1 MRVSFKSLRPYLD
14 ESQRHVLLVLD
25 DDVLGDE
32 AVLLDVMEDKE
43 LDKVASARWHQP
55 AEAQRQPVNAR
66 DVGHQWLVRPLPKY
80 KEHFS
85 NENER
90 CPTFDSLSVYFLLKY
105 V

>member
-43 LDKVASARWHQP
+43 LDKVASARRHQP

-66 DVGHQWLVRPLPKY
+66 DVGHQWLVRPLPKN
-80 KEHFS
+80 KEHF
-85 NENER
+85 
-90 CPTFDSLSVYFLLKY
+90 
-105 V
+105 